1 MIATSLTRLVNQGF
15 THEVILSDLDGC
27 LVSGKTVLPGAR
39 ALVDRHPGRVWIVS
53 NNSEDTAVS
62 LSQRLARLGLKI
74 DADQVITAGETMV
87 RSIAKE
93 HPGARLAWFGTKRL
107 AELARSLSL
116 TTDREDPEI
125 AALTR
130 DPAMDGHDLTEL
142 MRLASKGVPVWVA
155 NPDPSHPA
163 ADGTPVAETG
173 AWWAAVTAAVPV
185 TAARVVGKPSPDLL
199 RVALTRAGV
208 EATDAIM
215 IGDTPVTDGAAAR
228 AAGVTFRLVERLQLS

>member
-1 MIATSLTRLVNQGF
+1 
-15 THEVILSDLDGC
+15 
-27 LVSGKTVLPGAR
+27 
-39 ALVDRHPGRVWIVS
+39 VWVVS

-62 LSQRLARLGLKI
+62 LSKRLARHGLTI
-74 DADQVITAGETMV
+74 DAGQVITAGETMV

-93 HPGARLAWFGTKRL
+93 HPEARLAWFGTKRL
-107 AELARSLSL
+107 ADLAESLSL
-116 TTDREDPEI
+116 TIDRHDPQI

-130 DPAMDGHDLTEL
+130 DPAMDGHDLTTL
-142 MRLASKGVPVWVA
+142 MRLASQGIPVWVA

-199 RVALTRAGV
+199 QVALIRAGI
-208 EATDAIM
+208 EPADAIM
-215 IGDTPVTDGAAAR
+215 IGDTAVTDGAAAS
-228 AAGVTFRLVERLQLS
+228 AAGVTFRLVERPQLS